1 MSDIYIDTTTG
12 EVFFSTD
19 KGICSFRSDA
29 TQSKKS
35 YNNVM
40 VYPNPVYE
48 DYNGEIVISGLKNDT
63 NVKISDIAGN
73 IVYETYSNG
82 GTATWNGKNFDGK
95 KVKTGVY
102 LFLCVDE
109 IDKSGVTE
117 KVLIY
122 R

>member
-1 MSDIYIDTTTG
+1 
-12 EVFFSTD
+12 
-19 KGICSFRSDA
+19 
-29 TQSKKS
+29 
-35 YNNVM
+35 M

-48 DYNGEIVISGLKNDT
+48 DYNGEIVIAGLKNDT